1 MLAFK
6 SSRVHYK
13 QAIDLKKSGYTENDV
28 MIHAYPIWKEDE
40 GSDFTPS
47 TIPRQMGQK
56 AAKRKEED

>member
-1 MLAFK
+1 MRENIESSEISKEKKLMLAFK

-40 GSDFTPS
+40 GSDFTL
-47 TIPRQMGQK
+47 
-56 AAKRKEED
+56 

>member
-40 GSDFTPS
+40 GSDFTL
-47 TIPRQMGQK
+47 
-56 AAKRKEED
+56 